1 MDELSPHITQI
12 PAIHLQTFHH
22 ALSFRAVQRSLK
34 FKISLINLYDP
45 TNFTELVKITQFQ
58 QVYKWM

>member
-12 PAIHLQTFHH
+12 PAIHLQIFHH
-22 ALSFRAVQRSLK
+22 SLSFGAVQRSLK

-45 TNFTELVKITQFQ
+45 TNFTELVKITHFQ
-58 QVYKWM
+58 QLYKWM